1 MRAGLELGL
10 AVLVRSLGDVT
21 ELQEVR
27 PRVLGQDRA
36 GLVWYLQVS
45 DVTMI
50 GKVHFLHSFFAN

>member
-27 PRVLGQDRA
+27 PRVLGEDRA
-36 GLVWYLQVS
+36 GLVWYLILGELTYSIQ
-45 DVTMI
+45 
-50 GKVHFLHSFFAN
+50 HF